1 MAVIVSVN
9 FTSCEGCRLQ
19 LANGKSTLPET
30 LYPYDIRSVGE
41 STAFDIALIQGCISR
56 DDEVQWLTDIRRQTK
71 ILVAYGSCAC
81 FGGFNSLNNRLTE
94 RESIREVYGD
104 AAVQSMPVEMMP
116 GIKISDVVPVDFSI
130 PGCPVAKEEVERII
144 IALAKGFMPTLSP
157 FNVCV
162 ECKGHQNT
170 CFFGHREIC
179 LGPITRAG
187 CDAICISGGTPCLGC
202 RGPAEEINVAAF
214 VKRARRINERELREK
229 LGFYN
234 AFKEVATDEE

>member
-1 MAVIVSVN
+1 MAEIVSVN

-19 LANGKSTLPET
+19 LTNGKSALPET
-30 LYPYDIRSVGE
+30 LYPFDIRSVGE

-56 DDEVQWLTDIRRQTK
+56 DDEVQRLTDIRRRTK
-71 ILVAYGSCAC
+71 ILVAYGTCAC
-81 FGGFNSLNNRLTE
+81 FGGVNILKNRLTE

-104 AAVQSMPVEMMP
+104 AAVHALPVETMP

-130 PGCPVAKEEVERII
+130 PGCPVAKEEVVRII
-144 IALAKGFMPTLSP
+144 IGLAKGFMPALSP

-162 ECKGHQNT
+162 ECKEHQNT

-179 LGPITRAG
+179 LGPVTRAG
-187 CDAICISGGTPCLGC
+187 CDAICLSGGTSCLGC
-202 RGPAEEINVAAF
+202 RGPADNINMAAF
-214 VKRARRINERELREK
+214 MKRARRINEPALRER

-234 AFKEVATDEE
+234 AFKEVATDEA